1 MDSRLRENDGA
12 EMVLTFNPL
21 DAMPSGTEKAGD
33 FSEDCLRALARVPQ
47 LPDFLSSAGQP
58 KVMAWGVVYFGYFLL
73 DKQKKVTCCRA
84 TPTIYVKSASAIR
97 SLKSLS

>member
-21 DAMPSGTEKAGD
+21 DAMPSSTEKSGD

-47 LPDFLSSAGQP
+47 LPDFLSSAGKP

-73 DKQKKVTCCRA
+73 DKQKKVTCRRA
-84 TPTIYVKSASAIR
+84 TPTR
-97 SLKSLS
+97 